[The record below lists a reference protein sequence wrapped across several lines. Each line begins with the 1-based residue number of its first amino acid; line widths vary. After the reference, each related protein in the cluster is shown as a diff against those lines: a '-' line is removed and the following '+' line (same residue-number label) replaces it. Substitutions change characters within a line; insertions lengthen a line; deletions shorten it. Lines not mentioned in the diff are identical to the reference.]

1 MRELEGVPKMMVKE
15 ELERIP
21 VKLFQKT
28 RLGQIRRLGSFFL
41 QEGDINTVPDMFE
54 STEWRFT

>member
-1 MRELEGVPKMMVKE
+1 MMVKE
-15 ELERIP
+15 ELEKIP
-21 VKLFQKT
+21 MKLFQKT

-41 QEGDINTVPDMFE
+41 QGGDINTVPDMFE